1 MCIGGLIC
9 VVLYSFNHLLKTLV
23 LVESGMVCVLLFF
36 GVLRAL
42 TLKSI
47 LLVVLALAALEAG
60 VGFTLLVKL
69 LRIYRRPSNIFMLG
83 L

>member
-1 MCIGGLIC
+1 MCVI
-9 VVLYSFNHLLKTLV
+9 LYSFNHLLKTLV
-23 LVESGMVCVLLFF
+23 LLESGIVCVLLFF
-36 GVLRAL
+36 GVLGAL

-47 LLVVLALAALEAG
+47 FLVVLALAALEAG
-60 VGFTLLVKL
+60 LGFTLLVKL

>member
-1 MCIGGLIC
+1 MCVI
-9 VVLYSFNHLLKTLV
+9 LYSFNHLLKTLV

-36 GVLRAL
+36 GVLGAL

-47 LLVVLALAALEAG
+47 FLVVLALAALEAG
-60 VGFTLLVKL
+60 LGFTLLVKL

>member
-1 MCIGGLIC
+1 M
-9 VVLYSFNHLLKTLV
+9 
-23 LVESGMVCVLLFF
+23 CVLLFF
-36 GVLRAL
+36 GVLGAL

-47 LLVVLALAALEAG
+47 FLVVLALAALEAG
-60 VGFTLLVKL
+60 LGFTLLVKL

>member
-1 MCIGGLIC
+1 M
-9 VVLYSFNHLLKTLV
+9 
-23 LVESGMVCVLLFF
+23 LLFF
-36 GVLRAL
+36 GVLGAL

-47 LLVVLALAALEAG
+47 FLVVLALAALEAG
-60 VGFTLLVKL
+60 LGFTLLVKL